1 MAMARLRV
9 VLASAAV
16 LFLGLASPMKASAF
30 DYAPINCSKAG
41 SAAEVAVC
49 RTYSL
54 GQAEARM
61 STLYGI
67 ATALVAMGQRGAIA
81 DDQVR
86 WLSVR
91 EACGGTVS
99 CLDEA
104 YRNRIGELTRILDGI
119 VARGPF

>member
-16 LFLGLASPMKASAF
+16 LVLGLAIPMKASAF

-67 ATALVAMGQRGAIA
+67 ATALVAMGHRSARTFLSRPSARRAEGPSAGVLRCQEFAGTADRAHPGRQCSAPGAA
-81 DDQVR
+81 P
-86 WLSVR
+86 
-91 EACGGTVS
+91 A
-99 CLDEA
+99 
-104 YRNRIGELTRILDGI
+104 
-119 VARGPF
+119 

>member
-1 MAMARLRV
+1 MSRIEGRTHVRTRLRAAPIQKIL
-9 VLASAAV
+9 LASA
-16 LFLGLASPMKASAF
+16 GAS
-30 DYAPINCSKAG
+30 
-41 SAAEVAVC
+41 
-49 RTYSL
+49 TH
-54 GQAEARM
+54 
-61 STLYGI
+61 

>member
-1 MAMARLRV
+1 MARLRV

-16 LFLGLASPMKASAF
+16 LFLGLAIPMKASAF

-41 SAAEVAVC
+41 PAAEVAVC

-61 STLYGI
+61 STLYGT

-91 EACGGTVS
+91 EACGGAGS
-99 CLDEA
+99 CLGVG
-104 YRNRIGELTRILDGI
+104 YPKRVGGVTRLPYGN
-119 VARGPF
+119 VARGPL

>member
-1 MAMARLRV
+1 MIPACARP
-9 VLASAAV
+9 AV
-16 LFLGLASPMKASAF
+16 LLLGLAAPMKASAF

-104 YRNRIGELTRILDGI
+104 YRNRIGELTRILDDI